1 MTAPRD
7 EIERAIRDY
16 ILREFLPGAGP
27 EAIDAASG
35 LMTGGILDSLS
46 IVSLVEFLEE
56 QYGVELQA
64 HELDVEHL
72 DRVEDIAALVR
83 AKRDG

>member
-7 EIERAIRDY
+7 EIEQAIRDY
-16 ILREFLPGAGP
+16 ILREFLPDAGP
-27 EAIDAASG
+27 EAIDAAPG